1 MQFDENIERALSV
14 IKRLPLVTNRTA
26 QKILFFL
33 LKNRQT
39 YTKELISV
47 LERLTSIG
55 ECRIC
60 NMPTSN
66 EICEICASPKRNNEL
81 IIVEDF
87 ADLAAIEQMGEYN
100 GKYYLL
106 NMRLDIKSGVGP
118 ENLNLE
124 RLIENI
130 KEQNIRDVIFA
141 FDQSPEM
148 EATKLLI
155 IEKLQPLNINMYN
168 IAVGMPFGSELEY
181 ADKRTIRYALQN
193 KVKI

>member
-1 MQFDENIERALSV
+1 MNPDGSNV
-14 IKRLPLVTNRTA
+14 I
-26 QKILFFL
+26 FF
-33 LKNRQT
+33 
-39 YTKELISV
+39 V
-47 LERLTSIG
+47 
-55 ECRIC
+55 
-60 NMPTSN
+60 
-66 EICEICASPKRNNEL
+66 
-81 IIVEDF
+81 
-87 ADLAAIEQMGEYN
+87 EYN

-181 ADKRTIRYALQN
+181 ADKRTVRYALQN